1 MESACWKSS
10 DSEGRKVEGDGG
22 VGGLGGMIPCAR
34 RASLLRRKG
43 QESELVGEVWVCSSR
58 STNVQLGICVDVVDH
73 VAESVSIQARPIQSM
88 EILKY
93 SRLLK
98 LYTLKLYTVERNII
112 IVISLSPPACGL
124 IRMPSHVTM
133 IRDFEQRFP
142 ARAAL
147 TSH

>member
-1 MESACWKSS
+1 M
-10 DSEGRKVEGDGG
+10 
-22 VGGLGGMIPCAR
+22 
-34 RASLLRRKG
+34 
-43 QESELVGEVWVCSSR
+43 GEVWVCSSR

-73 VAESVSIQARPIQSM
+73 VAEFVSIQARPIQSM

-93 SRLLK
+93 SRL
-98 LYTLKLYTVERNII
+98 LKLYTVERNII